1 MFRLDKDLWDAVSPL
16 LDRALELDRA
26 GRAALVSDIGRERP
40 QLAQALARLLEEH
53 ERLLGSDFLECPPT
67 TLDGSSPS
75 LAGQTI
81 GPYRLD
87 VPLGMGGMGSVW
99 RAQRIDGRFEGFVAI
114 KLLNLALVGHDG
126 DERFRR
132 EGTLLARLA
141 HPHIARLL
149 DAGVTSTGQPYLVL
163 EYVEGIRIDHFAD
176 AQRLSP
182 AKRLELFLQV
192 TDAVAHAHASLIVH
206 RDLKPSNILVAGDG
220 QVKLLDF
227 GIGKLLAGE
236 SERQTGELT
245 QPATQALT
253 PEYAAPEQAR
263 GDLITTAADVYAL
276 GVLLYVLLTGRHPT
290 GADCRTPAEYL
301 QALLERDPVRPSDAA
316 LAPAPQEAA
325 ARAELRHATPER
337 LRRLCRGDID
347 NLLGKALEKAPER
360 RYVSVTAFADDIR
373 RFLNHEPLT
382 VHGKSWTYRTAKFV
396 RRHRW
401 PVAAAIIAFTMLSA
415 GLVIAERQR
424 RVAERRF
431 DQLRHLS
438 QQVFDLDDRIRNLA
452 GATEARQALVAASL
466 EYLAGLARDAG
477 GDLDLRQEVADGYWR
492 VARIQGVPIGLT
504 LGDFAKA
511 EQSLKKGDELV
522 EVILASHPG
531 DRRALERS
539 AVIAHDRMIV
549 ADSERR
555 DDDALSHARKAIER
569 MDAFVSTGVRTE
581 SERKSAMDV
590 YANVAAGYVNLH
602 HYDEAI
608 RTARRL
614 LESSFEV
621 IPRSISYAWTVIA
634 NARRS
639 QGDLDGALEAIR
651 AARQIGRQSADA
663 NETKQMIDRY
673 PLLLREAFILGEDR
687 GVSLNRPA
695 EAAALLR
702 EAFAMHEA
710 GARRDPNDF
719 MSRTRVGTTGRE
731 LGDILR
737 WRAPADAVA
746 VYDVALARLAEIRNN
761 VKARRDRARILAS
774 SSYAL
779 RRLER
784 PAEAKRRIDE
794 ALTILTETKDHP
806 ADHLSLDSEL
816 CSVLQAMADHLAD
829 EGRVS
834 EAIGQYEKLLE
845 KVMAAR
851 PDVDH
856 DLREAYSLSLL
867 YRDLARLYKMI
878 GAAEQAAPI
887 DAKRR
892 AIWNSWIQR
901 LPGNPFVLEQLAAT
915 DRDVAG
921 PEQSRVPP
929 SSAPAATAQT
939 PGAPDKRPPEP

>member
-1 MFRLDKDLWDAVSPL
+1 MFRLDKDLWDAASPL
-16 LDRALELDRA
+16 LDRALDLDRT
-26 GRAALVSDIGRERP
+26 GREALVSDIGRERP

-53 ERLLGSDFLECPPT
+53 ERLLGSDFLESPPG
-67 TLDGSSPS
+67 TLDGSTPS

-99 RAQRIDGRFEGFVAI
+99 RARRVDGRFEGSVAI

-132 EGTLLARLA
+132 EGTLLARLT

-163 EYVEGIRIDHFAD
+163 EYVEGTRIDRFAD
-176 AQRLSP
+176 EHRLSP

-192 TDAVAHAHASLIVH
+192 ADAVAHAHASLIVH
-206 RDLKPSNILVAGDG
+206 RDLKPSNILVGQDG
-220 QVKLLDF
+220 QAKLLDF
-227 GIGKLLAGE
+227 GIGKLLASE
-236 SERQTGELT
+236 SERPTVELT
-245 QPATQALT
+245 QAAAQALT

-263 GDLITTAADVYAL
+263 GDLIQTAADVYAL
-276 GVLLYVLLTGRHPT
+276 GVLLYLLLTGRHPT
-290 GADCRTPAEYL
+290 GAGCRTSAEHL

-316 LAPAPQEAA
+316 LAPAPPEAA
-325 ARAELRHATPER
+325 ARAALRQSTPER
-337 LRRLCRGDID
+337 LRRFCRGDID
-347 NLLGKALEKAPER
+347 NLLAKALEKAPEH

-373 RFLNHEPLT
+373 RFLSHEPLT
-382 VHGKSWTYRTAKFV
+382 VHGRAWTYTAAKFV

-401 PVAAAIIAFTMLSA
+401 PVTATVVAFAMLSG

-438 QQVFDLDDRIRNLA
+438 QQVFDLDDRIETLA

-466 EYLAGLARDAG
+466 QYLEGLARDAG
-477 GDLDLRQEVADGYWR
+477 RDFDLLQEVADGYWR
-492 VARIQGVPIGLT
+492 VARIQGVPMGLT
-504 LGDFAKA
+504 LGDFPKA
-511 EQSLKKGDELV
+511 EVSLKKADELV
-522 EVILASHPG
+522 EAILASRPG

-555 DDDALSHARKAIER
+555 NDDALTHARKAIER
-569 MDAFVSTGVRTE
+569 IDAFVRTGLRTQA
-581 SERKSAMDV
+581 ERNSALDV
-590 YANVAAGYVNLH
+590 YANVPNGYVNLRR
-602 HYDEAI
+602 YEDAI
-608 RTARRL
+608 RTATRL
-614 LESSFEV
+614 LDG
-621 IPRSISYAWTVIA
+621 IPGLDVPPRNISNAWTIIA

-639 QGDLDGALEAIR
+639 QGDLQGALDAIR
-651 AARQIGRQSADA
+651 AARQAMPPPA
-663 NETKQMIDRY
+663 ETNETKQMIDRY

-702 EAFAMHEA
+702 EAFEMHEA

-719 MSRTRVGTTGRE
+719 TSRTRVGTTGRE

-737 WRAPADAVA
+737 WRAPADAIA

-761 VKARRDRARILAS
+761 VKARRDRAQILAS

-784 PAEAKRRIDE
+784 PAEAKQRIDE

-806 ADHLSLDSEL
+806 ADRLSLDSEL

-834 EAIGQYEKLLE
+834 EAIGQYERLLE

-851 PDVDH
+851 PDIDH
-856 DLREAYSLSLL
+856 DLREAYNLSLL
-867 YRDLARLYKMI
+867 YRDQARLHRVA
-878 GAAEQAAPI
+878 GAADNAAAI
-887 DAKRR
+887 EAKRLE
-892 AIWNSWIQR
+892 IWKRWSEK
-901 LPGNPFVLEQLAAT
+901 LPDNAFVLAQLAST
-915 DRDVAG
+915 KT
-921 PEQSRVPP
+921 E
-929 SSAPAATAQT
+929 AA
-939 PGAPDKRPPEP
+939 R